1 MKVSISK
8 QQREYFSKR
17 NKNTDIQIPKSCKRR
32 LSSGSFRMKRAVTK
46 ELELLIPDNSKKGNK
61 MGFYIV
67 SFLELHNVLLFTAA
81 HHC

>member
-1 MKVSISK
+1 MNVSISK

-17 NKNTDIQIPKSCKRR
+17 NKNTDIQIPKSWRR

-67 SFLELHNVLLFTAA
+67 SFLELHNVFLFTAA
-81 HHC
+81 HQC